1 MEEIIK
7 ELESHLENL
16 RNQEHADVCAFI
28 NNEVLKDDSEYYR
41 ELTEVEREK
50 MIAQC
55 EERVRIDNYD
65 RSYIIHLLSSFIDYL
80 CLEEH
85 QVFLEFDKLAEIFKY
100 INLNTTSQIKVLLNI
115 IRANHK
121 LDVNSDEPTFVPN
134 VNALM
139 EYEYKYMDKD
149 ELRTVFS
156 EHRFEAFLDDET
168 YENRRGRDEV
178 EKRYEETKLD
188 FTVRQRASNT
198 LDDIL
203 NRDWKELTEE
213 DYQTIIKNMNEIFF
227 NHLAY
232 RLVKLLKK
240 QKKLANDNEENAKK
254 LGVDTRETSSNTE
267 SKPVIKQRKLNQV
280 YYEIGKLYDL
290 ENFKTKMPLSLN
302 EIIYL
307 LSLMYSINMESKVID
322 KFLGSVMHQ
331 YFKGN
336 PFVIYYESY
345 DKFVK
350 MSSNSDI
357 KGHLDMI
364 EYLLSDF
371 AIFMCTSDKYAEIK
385 EMVEEEIKAIGD
397 IIGNDYTYEKT
408 CAKKQLI

>member
-16 RNQEHADVCAFI
+16 RNQEHTDVCAFI

-100 INLNTTSQIKVLLNI
+100 INLNTTSQIKILLNI

-149 ELRTVFS
+149 ELRAVFS

-178 EKRYEETKLD
+178 KKRYEETKLD

-203 NRDWKELTEE
+203 NRDWKELTED

-240 QKKLANDNEENAKK
+240 QKKLANDNEENAKE
-254 LGVDTRETSSNTE
+254 LRVDTRETSSNTE

-307 LSLMYSINMESKVID
+307 LSLMYSINMESKVD
-322 KFLGSVMHQ
+322 RKSV
-331 YFKGN
+331 
-336 PFVIYYESY
+336 V
-345 DKFVK
+345 
-350 MSSNSDI
+350 
-357 KGHLDMI
+357 
-364 EYLLSDF
+364 
-371 AIFMCTSDKYAEIK
+371 
-385 EMVEEEIKAIGD
+385 
-397 IIGNDYTYEKT
+397 
-408 CAKKQLI
+408 